1 MTDEQEWMRVDP
13 DAPAREPVDLRTDRP
28 HSARMYDCY
37 LGGKTNYPADREAV
51 GKVLAAN
58 PTVIIAARAN
68 RAWMNRVVRYLA
80 EREGVRQFLDIGT
93 GIPTSPNLHEIVQGV
108 APEARVVYA
117 DNDPIVLAHA
127 QALLRSTPE
136 GRTAYLDAD
145 VRDPRRILTAP
156 ELLRTLDLDRPVA
169 LSMAALLHFVPDDQG
184 AQDIVKTLVDALA
197 PGSFLVLSHA
207 TGDFA
212 PEEWARTVET
222 YRASGTDAQVRSR
235 EEVARFFDGLELLE
249 PGVVM
254 PHQWRL
260 DVDASPLVLQD
271 AEVSGWVGVA
281 RKP

>member
-51 GKVLAAN
+51 GRVLAAN

-80 EREGVRQFLDIGT
+80 EHEGVRQFLDIGT